1 MKIGFDA
8 KRIFC
13 NFRGLGNY
21 SRTLVEGLSKYYPNN
36 EYYLFTPE
44 VRDKRSLTWISR
56 FEQFKVIT
64 PVSTKG
70 RAFKS
75 VWRTF
80 GLSKVIRSHKLDIF
94 HGLSHELP
102 YSIQSA
108 GCKSVVTI
116 HDLIFI
122 RYPEY
127 FPWLDRK
134 VYMKKFSYAVQN
146 ADIVIAICEQTKR
159 DIIKYLNCPENKIR
173 VVHQSCNPSFY
184 QQSNTKYL
192 NDVRTKFNLPT
203 QYIFYAGALEER
215 KNALSLLEAFYLIKD
230 NIKHDL
236 VLVGRGKSY
245 KDKLECFIKEK
256 GLSDR
261 VFILS
266 NVENDEM
273 PGMFELADLFVY
285 PSHFEGWG
293 VPIVE
298 ALFSEVPVITSEG
311 SCFPESGGPKS
322 IYVTPGDV
330 EGLKTEIMKVL
341 SDNDLSSLMK
351 REGRLFA
358 EQFHQKR
365 TSEALMNLYL
375 DL

>member
-21 SRTLVEGLSKYYPNN
+21 SRTLVEGLSRYYPDN

-44 VRDKRSLTWISR
+44 VKDKRALTWISR

-64 PVSTKG
+64 PLSSKART
-70 RAFKS
+70 FKS
-75 VWRTF
+75 AWRTF
-80 GLSKVIRSHKLDIF
+80 GLSSVIKSHKLDIF

-102 YSIQSA
+102 YSIENTA
-108 GCKSVVTI
+108 CKSVVTI
-116 HDLIFI
+116 HDLIFV

-134 VYMKKFSYAVQN
+134 IYMKKFSYAVKN

-159 DIIKYLNCPENKIR
+159 DIIKYLNCPESKIR
-173 VVHQSCNPSFY
+173 VVYQSCNPSFY
-184 QQSNTKYL
+184 EQSNTKYL
-192 NDVRTKFNLPT
+192 NEIRSKFNLPAK
-203 QYIFYAGALEER
+203 YIFYAGALEER
-215 KNALSLLEAFYLIKD
+215 KNALSLLKAFYLIKD
-230 NIKHDL
+230 NIEHDL
-236 VLVGRGKSY
+236 ILVGRGKAY
-245 KDKLECFIKEK
+245 KEKLERFISDK
-256 GLSDR
+256 GLNDR

-273 PGMFELADLFVY
+273 PGIFELADLFVY
-285 PSHFEGWG
+285 PSYFEGWG

-298 ALFSEVPVITSEG
+298 SLFSEVPVITSKG
-311 SCFPESGGPKS
+311 SCFSESGGPKS
-322 IYVTPGDV
+322 IYVTPDDV
-330 EGLKTEIMKVL
+330 EQLKTQIIRVL
-341 SDNDLSSLMK
+341 NDKDLSSLMK

-365 TSEALMNLYL
+365 TSAALMELYL
-375 DL
+375 SL